1 MGSCSVKAFPPCS
14 LAASSSKFHDARNL
28 RGRHGKRR
36 SRASSRLAIESLEPR
51 VLLSGYTIEDL
62 GTLGGNSSQANAI
75 NAKGQVVGSAQLA
88 DGTSHA
94 VLWDPG
100 KAGQDLGTLGGS
112 NSTALAINLLGE
124 IVGSSDTGSATDP
137 FDFLPG
143 GSMTDLTNAPPQNT
157 LATLL
162 TARGVSDTGLIIG
175 QGLVQRHRPLFHGPL
190 RV

>member
-1 MGSCSVKAFPPCS
+1 MARHGLSSAYS
-14 LAASSSKFHDARNL
+14 HALSSKLHDAPGL
-28 RGRHGKRR
+28 RGRRGRRR
-36 SRASSRLAIESLEPR
+36 SRTSSRLELESLETR
-51 VLLSGYTIEDL
+51 ALLSNYTIVDL
-62 GTLGGNSSQANAI
+62 GTLGGSSSEANAI
-75 NAKGQVVGSAQLA
+75 NAKGEVVGSAQLA

-100 KAGQDLGTLGGS
+100 QAGKDLGTLGGS
-112 NSTALAINLLGE
+112 SSTALAINLLGE

-162 TARGVSDTGLIIG
+162 TARGVSDTGVI
-175 QGLVQRHRPLFHGPL
+175 VGPGTI
-190 RV
+190 